1 MGRRTEIRAP
11 RSAILGIA
19 AILLSCRSAQLGT
32 VKTAAQPPAAPSE
45 APAFGA
51 ADVDRA
57 LDAEWRKRGVV
68 ASPGVDDLAF
78 LRRVTLDVI
87 GRIPTAPEI
96 ERFESD
102 RSEGRREAVVR
113 SLLASPSYADHW
125 TNYWEEVL
133 LLDKTKAKF
142 VDRGEFR
149 RFLHG
154 AFEHNAPWSEIV
166 HELVNARGVNRAASE
181 GSFSGQV
188 NGAVNWLL
196 QYRDNPQDLAG
207 KVASTFLGVKIQCAQ
222 CHDHKTEKWKQKDF
236 LSFAACFA
244 NMKSTPLEAD
254 SKIPPVALVEANR
267 VSVRRAK
274 RPENASVA
282 AAPPVALD
290 GTDFSSEDDR
300 RAALAAWTTSPHNPW
315 FARAFVNRMWG
326 QFLGRGFVEPV
337 DDFRASNP
345 GELPDLLEALAQ
357 DFAAHGYDVKRLIA
371 TIAATDAYQ
380 LSSATAGAKA
390 AEAPLWSRF
399 PLKPL
404 GPDELLDSIAVATDL
419 DDVLA
424 GGKGEGELEKA
435 KAQLRKQFDFLF
447 DVDEESHGATFE
459 GTIPQALMLMNGQAV
474 NRTTRVGR
482 QGALLKVLA
491 MPTSDERRVEALYLR
506 TVSRRPTADE
516 SKAALEAIPERGAGR
531 QAAFEDLF
539 WALLNSSEFVFNH

>member
-1 MGRRTEIRAP
+1 
-11 RSAILGIA
+11 
-19 AILLSCRSAQLGT
+19 
-32 VKTAAQPPAAPSE
+32 V
-45 APAFGA
+45 A

-57 LDAEWRKRGVV
+57 IGAEWHKRGIA
-68 ASPGVDDLAF
+68 ASPRVDDLAF

-87 GRIPTAPEI
+87 GRIPTALEI

-102 RSEGRREAVVR
+102 RSEGKRDAVVR
-113 SLLASPSYADHW
+113 SLLASPAYADRW
-125 TNYWEEVL
+125 TSYWEEVL

-154 AFEHNAPWSEIV
+154 AFERNLPWNEV
-166 HELVNARGVNRAASE
+166 VFELVNARGVNRAANDAGE
-181 GSFSGQV
+181 GVRV

-222 CHDHKTEKWKQKDF
+222 CHDHKTEKWKQQDF

-244 NMKSTPLEAD
+244 NMKSTPLETD
-254 SKIPPVALVEANR
+254 SKTPPVALVEAKR
-267 VSVRRAK
+267 AGLGRAK
-274 RPENASVA
+274 RPENAKVA

-300 RAALAAWTTSPHNPW
+300 RAALAAWTTSPQNPW
-315 FARAFVNRMWG
+315 FSRALVNRIWG

-345 GELPDLLEALAQ
+345 GEMPELLDALAK
-357 DFAAHGYDVKRLIA
+357 DFASHGYDMKRLVA
-371 TIAATDAYQ
+371 TITATGAYQ
-380 LSSATAGAKA
+380 RSSAPAGASP

-419 DDVLA
+419 DDVFA
-424 GGKGEGELEKA
+424 GRGEGELEKS
-435 KAQLRKQFDFLF
+435 KAQLRKQFEFLF
-447 DVDEESHGATFE
+447 DVDEESHAATYE
-459 GTIPQALMLMNGQAV
+459 GTIPQALMLMNGRAV

-491 MPTSDERRVEALYLR
+491 TPTSDEHRVETLFLR
-506 TVSRRPTADE
+506 TLSRRPTAEE
-516 SKAALEAIPERGAGR
+516 SKLALETIPDRGAGR